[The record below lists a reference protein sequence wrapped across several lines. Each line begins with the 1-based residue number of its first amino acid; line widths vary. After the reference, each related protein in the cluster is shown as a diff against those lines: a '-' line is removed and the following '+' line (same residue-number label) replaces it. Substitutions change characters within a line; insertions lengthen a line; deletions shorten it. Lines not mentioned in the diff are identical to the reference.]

1 MPFGPLRRLGLA
13 PLGLLVSSLGLLVS
27 SLGLAPLGLLASS
40 LGMASLG
47 LRINHLLC
55 CHPSLGEV
63 AGTVAFRPPVE
74 GARNP
79 FGSISGEIRRN
90 EERRSPQRN
99 ASAPARTLSATAN
112 TPHLKTFSPDRDL
125 ARLGVLGLGQG

>member
-63 AGTVAFRPPVE
+63 AGTVAFASARGMGREIRSVRSQVKSAATKK
-74 GARNP
+74 GARRK
-79 FGSISGEIRRN
+79 GTLQRR
-90 EERRSPQRN
+90 RGRCPQRQT
-99 ASAPARTLSATAN
+99 PRT
-112 TPHLKTFSPDRDL
+112 
-125 ARLGVLGLGQG
+125 